1 MRVRRLSG
9 SVSMASMGL
18 LLAILLLAA
27 GCGSKSSTSSNPSPS
42 PSPTSASAAAQI
54 KANWETF
61 FAAATPVAQRVGL
74 LQNGQ
79 QFATVIQAQAN
90 SPLAQG
96 SSAKVTAV
104 TVVSPTK
111 AKVTY
116 SILLAGQS
124 SSQIRR
130 ARRLSRPACGRSARR
145 ASRRCSRSRV
155 SRARDRRR
163 PVLHRDGPT
172 EEA

>member
-1 MRVRRLSG
+1 MRLRRSTASG
-9 SVSMASMGL
+9 PMASMGL

-27 GCGSKSSTSSNPSPS
+27 GCGSKSSPGSSPAPS
-42 PSPTSASAAAQI
+42 PSPTPTSAAAQI

-79 QFATVIQAQAN
+79 QFASVIQAQAN

-104 TVVSPTK
+104 KVVSATK

-116 SILLAGQS
+116 SILLNGQAVLPDQKGEAVLEAGVWKVSAKSFSALLALEGQS
-124 SSQIRR
+124 GSGSP
-130 ARRLSRPACGRSARR
+130 S
-145 ASRRCSRSRV
+145 V
-155 SRARDRRR
+155 S
-163 PVLHRDGPT
+163 PT
-172 EEA
+172 P

>member
-116 SILLAGQS
+116 SILLAGQVVLAN
-124 SSQIRR
+124 QKGE
-130 ARRLSRPACGRSARR
+130 ATLEAGVWKVSAKSFSALLALEGQSGAGSPS
-145 ASRRCSRSRV
+145 AS
-155 SRARDRRR
+155 
-163 PVLHRDGPT
+163 PT
-172 EEA
+172 P

>member
-1 MRVRRLSG
+1 MRVRRLSRSG
-9 SVSMASMGL
+9 PLVSVAL
-18 LLAILLLAA
+18 LLAMLLLAA
-27 GCGSKSSTSSNPSPS
+27 GCGSKSSPSS
-42 PSPTSASAAAQI
+42 SPTPSTSPTPASAAAQI

-116 SILLAGQS
+116 SILLAGQVALAD
-124 SSQIRR
+124 QKGEAILE
-130 ARRLSRPACGRSARR
+130 AAVWKVSAKSFSALLALEGQSGAGLPS
-145 ASRRCSRSRV
+145 AS
-155 SRARDRRR
+155 
-163 PVLHRDGPT
+163 PT
-172 EEA
+172 P